1 MPELI
6 KMYIRQVIAGFGLSA
21 LFVGALLWL
30 DVAGLWHL
38 VTHSSGGFVA
48 VVMLWVFNGIVFAGV
63 QFGIAVMRMGGDE
76 PPAGGKRDAVRAMV
90 PVRVAAE
97 DRRDV
102 LRGRGE
108 A

>member
-6 KMYIRQVIAGFGLSA
+6 KLYIRQVIAGFGLSA

-38 VTHSSGGFVA
+38 VTHSPGGMVA

-63 QFGIAVMRMGGDE
+63 QFGIAVMRMGEGE
-76 PPAGGKRDAVRAMV
+76 PPAGGRRDVVRQAV
-90 PVRVAAE
+90 PVAVPARPK
-97 DRRDV
+97 RDV
-102 LRGRGE
+102 LRRKG
-108 A
+108 